1 MEASAIQ
8 VGPGL
13 GRPRISLGS
22 PLLRLRSDQQL
33 VALFRE
39 GNEDAFR
46 VIHDRYRPRLLTY
59 VRQMLPGHPADAE
72 DALQDVFMRTYAG
85 LRTSER
91 GLALRPWLYRVAHNR
106 CIDELRRPA
115 PVPELLDAH
124 DWASDRDPVAE
135 TEQRETLQRLVID
148 IDRLPE
154 QQRSALLMR
163 ELSGMAY
170 SDVADALGVS
180 VPAVKSLL
188 VRARIGLAQAVE
200 ARDTA
205 CAQIRRELAEAHDHG
220 VRPSWMARR
229 HLRDCAGCRACR
241 AEMRASSRRVAALV
255 PTLGPLAALAK
266 LFGVGTGAGGGTAT
280 AAGASSATAAGAGGT
295 VTAASGLATVT
306 VGHVA
311 TIVAAAVVTAGGAVA
326 VQQTVSPQASRYSKH
341 VAHQAAPAAS
351 APDADAATMRMP
363 AANPTAPAATHAP
376 ASRVR
381 HATPAASSSPALGG
395 WAQRAG
401 GGAAAHQPTATVNNV
416 DDISGVPAVNAASTT
431 CTPPPTACTAAQ
443 PTTCTT
449 GSGSGTTS
457 ANTTGSGTTSANT
470 TGSGTTSANTT
481 GSGTTSS
488 KTTGPETTS
497 ANTTGSGSTT
507 GPTIG
512 TTGGTTSGTTSGT
525 TTGTAIPACSTTTQS
540 TATQGT
546 QSTGQS
552 GTGQTGTT
560 QQAKPT

>member
-1 MEASAIQ
+1 M
-8 VGPGL
+8 
-13 GRPRISLGS
+13 
-22 PLLRLRSDQQL
+22 RLRSDDQL
-33 VALFRE
+33 VAMFRGGSE
-39 GNEDAFR
+39 EAFG
-46 VIHDRYRPRLLTY
+46 VIHDRYRQRLFAYT
-59 VRQMLPGHPADAE
+59 RQMLPGSRQDAE
-72 DALQDVFMRTYAG
+72 DALQDVFVKAYSG
-85 LRTSER
+85 LRANDR
-91 GLALRPWLYRVAHNR
+91 KLALRAWLYRVAHNR
-106 CIDELRRPA
+106 CIDQLRRQTPVVTLVEPPSPQSVDPA
-115 PVPELLDAH
+115 LIA
-124 DWASDRDPVAE
+124 
-135 TEQRETLQRLVID
+135 EQRETLQALIVD
-148 IDRLPE
+148 VQRLPD

-363 AANPTAPAATHAP
+363 AANPPAPAATHAP

-395 WAQRAG
+395 WVQRAG
-401 GGAAAHQPTATVNNV
+401 GGAAAQQPTATVNNV

-443 PTTCTT
+443 TTTCTT
-449 GSGSGTTS
+449 GSGSG
-457 ANTTGSGTTSANT
+457 
-470 TGSGTTSANTT
+470 
-481 GSGTTSS
+481 
-488 KTTGPETTS
+488 TTS

-525 TTGTAIPACSTTTQS
+525 TTGTAIPACTTTQS